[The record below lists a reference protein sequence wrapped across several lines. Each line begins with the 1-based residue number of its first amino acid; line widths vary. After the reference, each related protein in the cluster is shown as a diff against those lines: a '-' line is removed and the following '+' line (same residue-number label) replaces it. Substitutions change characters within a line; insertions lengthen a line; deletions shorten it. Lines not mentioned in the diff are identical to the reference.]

1 MVERAALSQDIY
13 RGAAMIKPTK
23 IAQLKKEKAIGAIE
37 GWTDTINWT
46 TQSVAA
52 LKGKKD

>member
-1 MVERAALSQDIY
+1 
-13 RGAAMIKPTK
+13 MIKPTK